1 MNNSREALTLEKIG
15 ARIRSKRESLG
26 MTQQELA
33 EMVNVTRNTISR
45 YENGETEVG
54 VITLNN
60 IADLPQV
67 REMAELSKASGL
79 NIDYFPTNFVV
90 QDGLLWY
97 IDYEC
102 NKYMEEWSF
111 ENWGVKY
118 WSRTLEFEEYL
129 KNH

>member
-1 MNNSREALTLEKIG
+1 MNNNREALTLEKIG

-60 IADLPQV
+60 IAD
-67 REMAELSKASGL
+67 ALSVTVL
-79 NIDYFPTNFVV
+79 W
-90 QDGLLWY
+90 LLFGF
-97 IDYEC
+97 DYE
-102 NKYMEEWSF
+102 NGIY
-111 ENWGVKY
+111 NN
-118 WSRTLEFEEYL
+118 LL
-129 KNH
+129 KLTERDRQIVVDTIMAQINSMLNR

>member
-60 IADLPQV
+60 IAD
-67 REMAELSKASGL
+67 ALSVTVL
-79 NIDYFPTNFVV
+79 W
-90 QDGLLWY
+90 LLFGF
-97 IDYEC
+97 DYE
-102 NKYMEEWSF
+102 NDIY
-111 ENWGVKY
+111 NN
-118 WSRTLEFEEYL
+118 LL
-129 KNH
+129 KLTERDRQIVVDTIMAQINSMLNR

>member
-1 MNNSREALTLEKIG
+1 MKDSREALTHEKIG

-60 IADLPQV
+60 IAD
-67 REMAELSKASGL
+67 ALSVTVL
-79 NIDYFPTNFVV
+79 W
-90 QDGLLWY
+90 LLFGF
-97 IDYEC
+97 DYE
-102 NKYMEEWSF
+102 NDIY
-111 ENWGVKY
+111 NN
-118 WSRTLEFEEYL
+118 LL
-129 KNH
+129 KLTERDRQIVVDTIMAQINSMLNR

>member
-1 MNNSREALTLEKIG
+1 MNNSREALTLENIG

-60 IADLPQV
+60 IADGFRPV
-67 REMAELSKASGL
+67 
-79 NIDYFPTNFVV
+79 N
-90 QDGLLWY
+90 DGL
-97 IDYEC
+97 
-102 NKYMEEWSF
+102 
-111 ENWGVKY
+111 
-118 WSRTLEFEEYL
+118 
-129 KNH
+129 

>member
-1 MNNSREALTLEKIG
+1 MNNSREALTLENIG

-60 IADLPQV
+60 IAD
-67 REMAELSKASGL
+67 ALSVTVL
-79 NIDYFPTNFVV
+79 W
-90 QDGLLWY
+90 LLFGF
-97 IDYEC
+97 DYENGIYNNLLKLTERDRQIVVDTIMAQINSML
-102 NKYMEEWSF
+102 NK
-111 ENWGVKY
+111 
-118 WSRTLEFEEYL
+118 
-129 KNH
+129 

>member
-60 IADLPQV
+60 IAD
-67 REMAELSKASGL
+67 ALSVIVL
-79 NIDYFPTNFVV
+79 W
-90 QDGLLWY
+90 LLFGF
-97 IDYEC
+97 DYE
-102 NKYMEEWSF
+102 NGIY
-111 ENWGVKY
+111 NN
-118 WSRTLEFEEYL
+118 LL
-129 KNH
+129 KLTERDRQIVVDTIMAQINSMLNR

>member
-1 MNNSREALTLEKIG
+1 MNNSREALTLENIG

-60 IADLPQV
+60 IAD
-67 REMAELSKASGL
+67 ALSVTVL
-79 NIDYFPTNFVV
+79 W
-90 QDGLLWY
+90 LLFGF
-97 IDYEC
+97 DYE
-102 NKYMEEWSF
+102 NDIY
-111 ENWGVKY
+111 NN
-118 WSRTLEFEEYL
+118 LL
-129 KNH
+129 KLTERDRQIVVDTIMAQINSMLNR